1 MFQKSK
7 PNGTLAVTSMS
18 DLQMSLTDPSL
29 PLTDMSLLQPAVVPP
44 PPPLPQPPVRVIP
57 PAPDIVPAPAQDSLS
72 WQVDGSITN
81 SSGSL
86 AQGATHLTM
95 REYDDQLNSLKKE
108 NLNLKLRIYFMEEQQ
123 GMLSNTKNSSE
134 NVYKV
139 NIDLKV
145 HGEELKKV
153 FRTILL

>member
-1 MFQKSK
+1 MLYYKLF
-7 PNGTLAVTSMS
+7 
-18 DLQMSLTDPSL
+18 TD
-29 PLTDMSLLQPAVVPP
+29 QVRFIPADPESRP
-44 PPPLPQPPVRVIP
+44 G
-57 PAPDIVPAPAQDSLS
+57 PDSVPAQVRESLS
-72 WQVDGSITN
+72 WQVDGSVSNN
-81 SSGSL
+81 SASL

-123 GMLSNTKNSSE
+123 GMLTTKNSPE

-145 HGEELKKV
+145 HGEEMKKV
-153 FRTILL
+153 ENSDIDKNGRIYFLFKFHIRSWKLSRLYCQMQLKRCKIRLI

>member
-1 MFQKSK
+1 
-7 PNGTLAVTSMS
+7 MS
-18 DLQMSLTDPSL
+18 DHQMSLTDPSL
-29 PLTDMSLLQPAVVPP
+29 PLTDVSLLHPPVIPP
-44 PPPLPQPPVRVIP
+44 PPPLPQRQVRFIP
-57 PAPDIVPAPAQDSLS
+57 TDPDIVPAPAQDSLS

-123 GMLSNTKNSSE
+123 GMLSTPKHSPE

-145 HGEELKKV
+145 QGEELRKV
-153 FRTILL
+153 FEMRIILR

>member
-1 MFQKSK
+1 
-7 PNGTLAVTSMS
+7 MS

-29 PLTDMSLLQPAVVPP
+29 PLTDASLLQPSVVPP
-44 PPPLPQPPVRVIP
+44 PPPLPQRQVRFIP
-57 PAPDIVPAPAQDSLS
+57 TDPDIVPAPAQDSLS
-72 WQVDGSITN
+72 WQVDGSISN
-81 SSGSL
+81 SSASL
-86 AQGATHLTM
+86 GQGGPHLTM
-95 REYDDQLNSLKKE
+95 REYDDQLNTLKKE

-123 GMLSNTKNSSE
+123 GMLSTKNSPE

-153 FRTILL
+153 KCHSEIHIKQKI

>member
-1 MFQKSK
+1 M
-7 PNGTLAVTSMS
+7 
-18 DLQMSLTDPSL
+18 
-29 PLTDMSLLQPAVVPP
+29 
-44 PPPLPQPPVRVIP
+44 
-57 PAPDIVPAPAQDSLS
+57 
-72 WQVDGSITN
+72 DGSVSNN
-81 SSGSL
+81 SASL

-123 GMLSNTKNSSE
+123 GMLTTKNSPE

-145 HGEELKKV
+145 HGEEMKKV
-153 FRTILL
+153 ENSDIDKNGRIYFYLNFI

>member
-1 MFQKSK
+1 MFQKSE
-7 PNGTLAVTSMS
+7 PNGTLVTSMS

-29 PLTDMSLLQPAVVPP
+29 PLTDESLLHPSVVPP
-44 PPPLPQPPVRVIP
+44 PPPLPQRQVRFIP
-57 PAPDIVPAPAQDSLS
+57 TDPDIVPAPAQDSLS
-72 WQVDGSITN
+72 WQVDGSISN

-86 AQGATHLTM
+86 AQAGPYLTM
-95 REYDDQLNSLKKE
+95 REYDDQLNTLKKE

-123 GMLSNTKNSSE
+123 GMLTTKNSPE

-153 FRTILL
+153 LGILS

>member
-1 MFQKSK
+1 
-7 PNGTLAVTSMS
+7 MS
-18 DLQMSLTDPSL
+18 DHQVSLSDPSL
-29 PLTDMSLLQPAVVPP
+29 PLTDVSLLEAPGVPPPPP
-44 PPPLPQPPVRVIP
+44 PPPLPQRQVRFIP
-57 PAPDIVPAPAQDSLS
+57 TDPDILGSAPGGQDSLS

-81 SSGSL
+81 SSASL
-86 AQGATHLTM
+86 AQGGAHLTM
-95 REYDDQLNSLKKE
+95 REYDDQLNTLKKE

-123 GMLSNTKNSSE
+123 GMLTTKNSPE

-153 FRTILL
+153 LTYLSHT

>member
-1 MFQKSK
+1 MRELVQRE
-7 PNGTLAVTSMS
+7 GRGGLAR
-18 DLQMSLTDPSL
+18 
-29 PLTDMSLLQPAVVPP
+29 A
-44 PPPLPQPPVRVIP
+44 R
-57 PAPDIVPAPAQDSLS
+57 
-72 WQVDGSITN
+72 GE
-81 SSGSL
+81 
-86 AQGATHLTM
+86 GAGQRLTM

-153 FRTILL
+153 FRIILLSH